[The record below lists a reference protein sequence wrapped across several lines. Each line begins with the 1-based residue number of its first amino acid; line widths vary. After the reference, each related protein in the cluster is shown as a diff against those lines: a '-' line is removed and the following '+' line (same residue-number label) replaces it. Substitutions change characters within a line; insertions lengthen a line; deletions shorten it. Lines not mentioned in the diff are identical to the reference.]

1 MLFTVSNSII
11 FLSSGYFCYSGSNSS
26 TPNLDSDGDEC
37 PTGQYCPS
45 GSVQPT
51 ACPPGTYNPTTRRES
66 VDQCT
71 NCTAG
76 YYCSEYNMTAA
87 GPQCDTGRGNSFYAR
102 KKIRTRHFSTS
113 EMPTL
118 LRNSYYF
125 VISTQY
131 INKQFPCHFKIYVLA
146 FLFHF

>member
-1 MLFTVSNSII
+1 MLSQENNNFLNLLSSKLFILPMLFTISTSII
-11 FLSSGYFCYSGSNSS
+11 AIYSGYFCYSGSNSS

-37 PTGQYCPS
+37 PTGQYCPA

-87 GPQCDTGRGNSFYAR
+87 GPQCDTGRENSFYAR
-102 KKIRTRHFSTS
+102 RR
-113 EMPTL
+113 
-118 LRNSYYF
+118 
-125 VISTQY
+125 
-131 INKQFPCHFKIYVLA
+131 KIYNKKLYSTC
-146 FLFHF
+146 